1 MSYSILLLPS
11 ARKSLA
17 TLPKADQARVDRHI
31 IALAE
36 NPRPPGCVKLSG
48 LSDLWRIRV
57 GDYRVVYQIQDRK
70 LIVVVVTI
78 AHRRDVYRGL

>member
-17 TLPKADQARVDRHI
+17 KLPKADQAPVDRHI
-31 IALAE
+31 MALAE

-48 LSDLWRIRV
+48 PSGLRRIRV
-57 GDYRVVYQIQDRK
+57 GDYRVVYEIQDRQ
-70 LIVVVVTI
+70 LIVTVVTI
-78 AHRRDVYRGL
+78 AHRREVYR